1 MGKYIAPQKKSTG
14 RVGMATKRV
23 IIDMDVDISIS
34 EEEMER
40 IENDVAAALRID
52 EIRQD
57 IVDLQENSATK
68 EDIAVLD
75 NKIVEVS
82 QELDDLTMRVENLER
97 TGGLTPEQ
105 KQEIIDEVIDE
116 LHEEGI
122 TPIDIN
128 FDSGSEDLIID
139 KG

>member
-82 QELDDLTMRVENLER
+82 QELDDLIVRVENLER